1 MAETGAPMR
10 ELQGVPLADGVA
22 IGRAVCLHDKTL
34 KVFRFPLAEHQIE
47 AEVERFRQAVAAT
60 RDTLKETASRVE
72 GELSEELGAIFD
84 AHQLILCDAAFLDK
98 VERRI
103 RERLVNADW
112 AVYRTMQD
120 LAERFLARDSESLH
134 ERVDDLRDV
143 GKGLVR
149 TLQGIHHHSVA
160 ELAGDVV
167 LVAADLTP
175 SEAVH
180 LGREGA
186 LAFVVEGGGRTSHT
200 TIIARALSIPMVGG
214 VHGVTEQ
221 ATDNDPLVVDG
232 TRGRV
237 ILHPSAEMLEHYRR
251 EREEADAA
259 RRAAVLVPPADV
271 TEDGEEIRLLANID
285 LEEELQEARRLGAH
299 GVGLYRSEFLYIERS
314 PELPTEED
322 HLATYLHLL
331 EAMHPH
337 PVVVRTYDLGG
348 RKIAREVME
357 TAGDNPALGRR
368 GIRLTLARPDIFRS
382 QVRALV
388 RAGAEGDLRIMLPM
402 VSSVDE
408 VRRFRALH
416 DEVCA
421 ELRRE
426 GLAHRADLPLGAM
439 VEVPAAAMI
448 ADHLA
453 REVEFLSIGTN
464 DLAQYAIAVDR
475 NNEQV
480 NELFD
485 VLHPGLL
492 RMLRFVIDSAAAAG
506 VEVSMCGEMAA
517 DPAHLPLLLG
527 LGLRRLSVGPR
538 ALPAL
543 RQALAELA
551 AGDCGELVGRCLDA
565 VNGDEVRE
573 VLASRE
579 RQEEP
584 LAAAE

>member
-1 MAETGAPMR
+1 MR
-10 ELQGVPLADGVA
+10 ELQGIPLADGVA

-34 KVFRFPLAEHQIE
+34 KVFRFPLAEDQVE
-47 AEVERFRQAVAAT
+47 QEVERFRQALDAT
-60 RDTLKETASRVE
+60 RHTLRETAARVE

-84 AHQLILCDAAFLDK
+84 AHQLILGDAAFVDR

-112 AVYRTMQD
+112 AVYRTIQD
-120 LAERFLARDSESLH
+120 FAERFLASDSESLKD
-134 ERVDDLRDV
+134 RVDDLRDV
-143 GKGLVR
+143 GRSLVR
-149 TLQGIHHHSVA
+149 SLQGIHHHSVS

-200 TIIARALSIPMVGG
+200 TIIARALNIPMVGG

-232 TRGRV
+232 TEGRV
-237 ILHPSAEMLEHYRR
+237 ILHPGPEILERYRR
-251 EREEADAA
+251 ERQAADEA
-259 RRAAVLVPPADV
+259 RRAAVLVAPAAITD
-271 TEDGEEIRLLANID
+271 DGEEIRLLANID
-285 LEEELQEARRLGAH
+285 LEEELQEARRLGAQ
-299 GVGLYRSEFLYIERS
+299 GIGLYRSEFLYIERS

-322 HLATYLHLL
+322 HLATYRGLVD
-331 EAMHPH
+331 AMSPH

-357 TAGDNPALGRR
+357 TSGDNPALGLR
-368 GIRLTLARPDIFRS
+368 GVRLTLERPDIFRS
-382 QVRALV
+382 QVRALY
-388 RAGAEGDLRIMLPM
+388 RAGAEGDLRVMLPM
-402 VSSVDE
+402 VSSLEE
-408 VRRFRALH
+408 VRRFRRLS

-421 ELRRE
+421 ELRSE
-426 GLAHRADLPLGAM
+426 GLVHRADLPLGAM

-448 ADHLA
+448 TDHLA
-453 REVEFLSIGTN
+453 REVDFLSIGTN
-464 DLAQYAIAVDR
+464 DLAQYTLAVDR

-480 NELFD
+480 SELYD

-492 RMLRFVIDSAAAAG
+492 RMLRFVMESAREAG
-506 VEVSMCGEMAA
+506 IEVSICGEMAA

-538 ALPAL
+538 GLPRL
-543 RQALAELA
+543 RQAIGELA
-551 AGDCGELVGRCLDA
+551 AAGCGELVDRCLEAATGAD
-565 VNGDEVRE
+565 VRE
-573 VLASRE
+573 ILASRE
-579 RQEEP
+579 RQREP
-584 LAAAE
+584 VAAAE